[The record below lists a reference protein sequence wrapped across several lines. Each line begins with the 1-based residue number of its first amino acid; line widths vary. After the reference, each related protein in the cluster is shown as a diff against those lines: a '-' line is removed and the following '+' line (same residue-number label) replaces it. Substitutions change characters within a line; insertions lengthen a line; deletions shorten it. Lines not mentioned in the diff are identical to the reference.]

1 MYPIFQNSPISSRG
15 ENSSTFLLHLESLS
29 VPKKQQTKKT
39 RTKKNCFCHFLSF
52 FLAFLKSYTDMSV
65 HQETSASNVNDGGF
79 SSGDQPHH
87 HEVVLEDV
95 GRSLNVVDVTTDL
108 SDGKRGNNHNND
120 DKNKTEERNP
130 KSKSFYY
137 H

>member
-1 MYPIFQNSPISSRG
+1 
-15 ENSSTFLLHLESLS
+15 
-29 VPKKQQTKKT
+29 
-39 RTKKNCFCHFLSF
+39 
-52 FLAFLKSYTDMSV
+52 MSV
-65 HQETSASNVNDGGF
+65 HQQTSASNVNDGGV

-87 HEVVLEDV
+87 HEVVLEDA
-95 GRSLNVVDVTTDL
+95 GRSLNVV
-108 SDGKRGNNHNND
+108 DGKRGNNHNGD